1 MRLGEVAYWDGR
13 EERERESYPKER
25 ALGKSKKTENRQLNR
40 EPERLNRLM
49 KLKVEK
55 KKKKQKTN

>member
-25 ALGKSKKTENRQLNR
+25 ALGKSKGGG
-40 EPERLNRLM
+40 
-49 KLKVEK
+49 K
-55 KKKKQKTN
+55 KKKRKKE